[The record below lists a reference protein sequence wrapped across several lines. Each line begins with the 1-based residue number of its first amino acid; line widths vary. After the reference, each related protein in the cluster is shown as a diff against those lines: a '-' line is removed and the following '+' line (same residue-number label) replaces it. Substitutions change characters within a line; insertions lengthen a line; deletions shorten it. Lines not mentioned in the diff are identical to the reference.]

1 MFPKACSSIEDALR
15 KKGKMNCLKTLSI
28 IVLSLIG
35 KVSAQSKAC
44 DFYQALKPGV
54 IYTIASPR
62 FPQNYLRGTDCRWAA
77 EAPSGYKVSLKCN
90 EVRLPLVFPCN
101 DRVDRILV
109 SPYGKVNLADARRHC
124 GGVSFTETSFGTR
137 MLVALKSGPFISGQ
151 RFKCSLKAVA
161 NSCSCGQL
169 NRGRIGELS

>member
-1 MFPKACSSIEDALR
+1 
-15 KKGKMNCLKTLSI
+15 MNSLETLSI

-44 DFYQALKPGV
+44 DFYQELKPGK

-62 FPQNYLRGTDCRWAA
+62 YPQNYLRGTDCRWAA
-77 EAPSGYKVSLKCN
+77 EAPPGYKISLGCN
-90 EVRLPLVFPCN
+90 EVRLPLVLRCN

-109 SPYGKVNLADARRHC
+109 SPSGRVNLSDARRHC
-124 GGVSFTETSFGTR
+124 GGVSFSETSLSTR
-137 MLVALKSGPFISGQ
+137 MLVALKSGPFISGK

-161 NSCSCGQL
+161 DNCSCGQL
-169 NRGRIGELS
+169 NRGRIGEDLWEAIC